1 MKAHSTMSQ
10 AEKLNILLVDD
21 QPGKLLSYEVILKDL
36 GENLIMAQSGA
47 EALEHLLKKE
57 VAVLLVDVCMP
68 ELDGFELAAMIR
80 DHPRCEKTAIIFIS
94 AVQLTDVDRI
104 RGYEMGAV
112 DYVPVPVVP
121 QVLRAKVKVFTE
133 LFRKTRQLEQLNREL
148 EARVAERTAQLESYA
163 SRLSE
168 SERRRSLALA
178 ASEMGSW
185 DWDLTRGDCMWDE
198 GQCRIFGVNHAT
210 FRVTPER
217 VKALLEPEGWDRLKQ
232 VLADA
237 ASTRAHEAEFRV
249 RRPNGE
255 LRWCLGTAAAT
266 VDSQGRVT
274 RISGVTMDITDRKRA
289 EERQAFLAREV
300 DHRARNVL
308 AVVQSML
315 RLTKADT
322 TEAYVAAV
330 EGRINALSR
339 AHMLLSECRWEG
351 ADLRR
356 LVDEELDP
364 YRNLDASA
372 VVAEG
377 PGLLLDS
384 RRAQTVALVLHEL
397 ATNAAKHGALVLSS
411 GRIKL
416 SWRQQGS
423 FLVLEWS
430 ESGGPK
436 VYIPSSRG
444 YGMRVISASIEQLG
458 GEVKFDW
465 QVEGLRCV
473 LSLPLAEKAKRLDGE
488 VAQQQAA
495 DRPTRISLV
504 ENNSRVLLVEDE
516 SLVAMMMVEA
526 LVELGLTVIGPY
538 ANTAEATQAV
548 NETPVGAAILD
559 INLGREM
566 VYPVAEVLEA
576 RGIPFAFVTGYGS
589 EGVDRRYSAVP
600 LLLKPVDKSVLQN
613 LFIANKSAHQNPAN
627 DVSEMASPLDAP
639 FGRAANSDNRSK
651 SV

>member
-1 MKAHSTMSQ
+1 
-10 AEKLNILLVDD
+10 
-21 QPGKLLSYEVILKDL
+21 
-36 GENLIMAQSGA
+36 
-47 EALEHLLKKE
+47 
-57 VAVLLVDVCMP
+57 
-68 ELDGFELAAMIR
+68 
-80 DHPRCEKTAIIFIS
+80 
-94 AVQLTDVDRI
+94 
-104 RGYEMGAV
+104 
-112 DYVPVPVVP
+112 
-121 QVLRAKVKVFTE
+121 
-133 LFRKTRQLEQLNREL
+133 
-148 EARVAERTAQLESYA
+148 
-163 SRLSE
+163 
-168 SERRRSLALA
+168 
-178 ASEMGSW
+178 
-185 DWDLTRGDCMWDE
+185 
-198 GQCRIFGVNHAT
+198 
-210 FRVTPER
+210 
-217 VKALLEPEGWDRLKQ
+217 
-232 VLADA
+232 
-237 ASTRAHEAEFRV
+237 
-249 RRPNGE
+249 
-255 LRWCLGTAAAT
+255 
-266 VDSQGRVT
+266 
-274 RISGVTMDITDRKRA
+274 
-289 EERQAFLAREV
+289 
-300 DHRARNVL
+300 
-308 AVVQSML
+308 
-315 RLTKADT
+315 
-322 TEAYVAAV
+322 
-330 EGRINALSR
+330 
-339 AHMLLSECRWEG
+339 
-351 ADLRR
+351 
-356 LVDEELDP
+356 
-364 YRNLDASA
+364 
-372 VVAEG
+372 
-377 PGLLLDS
+377 
-384 RRAQTVALVLHEL
+384 
-397 ATNAAKHGALVLSS
+397 LVLSS

-639 FGRAANSDNRSK
+639 FGRAANSGNRSK